1 MSYKFDSLITILNKL
16 DSGEEVTVNSLIND
30 LEISERTAYR
40 YIQTLQVA
48 GYLVVFDRK
57 KNSYAF
63 SEGYSLKRPNLS
75 VEETLAFA
83 LAKKL
88 MGNFGAGMEQCLN
101 RIEDKLSA
109 KKASLPGHIVLS
121 SEPFSPETERYLG
134 LIHQAITNFRKIEIE
149 LVYSA
154 MYSGE
159 KTVRKVD
166 PYYLFFHDGFWHL
179 RGYCNLRKDL
189 RTFALDRIASL
200 KALNEH
206 FVPKGISPEDE
217 LSKSFAAMGDG
228 KPLKV
233 VLRFDEAIKPYV
245 LRKKWHQS
253 QKEKELKDGRLEL
266 QFSVND
272 LEGIKQWIYRW
283 LPYVEVV
290 NPKRLRMMVN
300 CELKEAVK
308 RHKAVQY

>member
-16 DSGEEVTVNSLIND
+16 DSGEEVTVNSLMND

-48 GYLVVFDRK
+48 GYPIVFDRK
-57 KNSYAF
+57 KNTYVF
-63 SEGYSLKRPNLS
+63 SEGYRLKRPNLS

-88 MGNFGAGMEQCLN
+88 MGNFGTGMEQCLN

-109 KKASLPGHIVLS
+109 KKTSLPRHIVLS
-121 SEPFSPETERYLG
+121 SEPISPETERYLG
-134 LIHQAITNFRKIEIE
+134 LIHQAITNFRKIE
-149 LVYSA
+149 LVYTA

-159 KTVRKVD
+159 ETVRKVD

-189 RTFALDRIASL
+189 RTFALDRVVSL
-200 KALNEH
+200 KVLDEH
-206 FVPKGISPEDE
+206 FLPKGISPEDE

-233 VLRFDEAIKPYV
+233 VLKFDEKIKPYV

-253 QKEKELKDGRLEL
+253 QKQKELKDGRLEL

-272 LEGIKQWIYRW
+272 LEGIKQWIYKW

-290 NPKRLRMMVN
+290 KPEELRETVRDG
-300 CELKEAVK
+300 LK
-308 RHKAVQY
+308 KALRK